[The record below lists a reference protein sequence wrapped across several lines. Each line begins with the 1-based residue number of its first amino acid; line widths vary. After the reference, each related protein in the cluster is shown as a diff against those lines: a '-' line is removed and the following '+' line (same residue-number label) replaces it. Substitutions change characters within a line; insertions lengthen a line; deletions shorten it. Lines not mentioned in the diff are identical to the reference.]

1 MAQVL
6 RNDQYRNPPRFD
18 FPTLGSTPVKQLQK
32 GFTLIEL
39 MIVVAIIGILAAV
52 AIPAYQDYIARA
64 QMSEA
69 VQLLGSGKTP
79 LAEYF
84 ADKGSWPAALSDVMG
99 NTSGKYT
106 GAITVSGTPVVSGTA
121 STYTMAASMKTSTI
135 NAAITGK
142 TVYLYTGDSGKTWN
156 CTKGDVLDK
165 YLPGAC
171 R

>member
-1 MAQVL
+1 M
-6 RNDQYRNPPRFD
+6 
-18 FPTLGSTPVKQLQK
+18 KELQK

-52 AIPAYQDYIARA
+52 AIPAYQDYIARS
-64 QMSEA
+64 QVSEA
-69 VQLLGSGKTP
+69 VSLMGSAKTP

-84 ADKGSWPAALSDVMG
+84 ADKGTWPAALADVMG

-106 GAITVSGTPVVSGTA
+106 GAITSTGTATVSGTSSA
-121 STYTMAASMKTSTI
+121 YTVAASMKTSTI

-142 TVYLYTGDSGKTWN
+142 TMYLYTTDSGKTWN
-156 CTKGDVLDK
+156 CTRGDIDNR

>member
-1 MAQVL
+1 MG
-6 RNDQYRNPPRFD
+6 RM
-18 FPTLGSTPVKQLQK
+18 QK

-52 AIPAYQDYIARA
+52 AIPAYQDYLARS

-69 VQLLGSGKTP
+69 VNLMASGKTP

-84 ADKGSWPAALSDVMG
+84 ADKGIWPVALSDVMG
-99 NTSGKYT
+99 NTVGKYT
-106 GAITVSGTPVVSGTA
+106 ASIETTGTATISGTA
-121 STYTMAASMKTSTI
+121 STYTLAASMKTSTI

-142 TVYLYTGDSGKTWN
+142 TVYLSTTDSGRTWN
-156 CTKGDVLDK
+156 CTAGTVDAK

>member
-1 MAQVL
+1 MI
-6 RNDQYRNPPRFD
+6 
-18 FPTLGSTPVKQLQK
+18 KQLQK

-64 QMSEA
+64 QVSEA
-69 VQLLGSGKTP
+69 VSLMGSGKTP
-79 LAEYF
+79 LSEYF

-106 GAITVSGTPVVSGTA
+106 GAIVSTGTA
-121 STYTMAASMKTSTI
+121 TVNGTSSAYTIGASMKTSTI

-142 TVYLYTGDSGKTWN
+142 TAYLFTTDSGKTWN
-156 CTKGDVLDK
+156 CTRGDMDNK

>member
-1 MAQVL
+1 M
-6 RNDQYRNPPRFD
+6 R
-18 FPTLGSTPVKQLQK
+18 SIQK

-52 AIPAYQDYIARA
+52 AIPAYQDYIARS
-64 QMSEA
+64 QVSEA
-69 VQLLGSGKTP
+69 VSLLGSAKTP

-84 ADKGSWPAALSDVMG
+84 ADKGTWPGALSDVMG

-106 GAITVSGTPVVSGTA
+106 GSIVQTGTPTVSGTS
-121 STYTMAASMKTSTI
+121 SQYTIGASMKTSTI

-142 TVYLYTGDSGKTWN
+142 TLYLFTTDSGKTWN
-156 CTKGDVLDK
+156 CTRGDIDNK

-171 R
+171 RG